1 MTQRIQL
8 DNLLKR
14 LGATLFILIIYV
26 LGCTIPLPLVNI
38 STTFRQILANSSIG
52 IMSFMSGGNLQRLS
66 LFSVGLSPL
75 MIAMMIIQLLTMM
88 RLFYFDTF
96 SIKQMMRIQQ
106 WLTLI
111 FAIISYYFDA
121 KTYDK
126 LIYGFSSN
134 LNVNCW
140 QFICSMVGKY
150 EYSIWDWW
158 NNNDYPF

>member
-111 FAIISYYFDA
+111 FAII
-121 KTYDK
+121 
-126 LIYGFSSN
+126 
-134 LNVNCW
+134 
-140 QFICSMVGKY
+140 Q
-150 EYSIWDWW
+150 
-158 NNNDYPF
+158 